1 MFVHIF
7 FRNTIPFIYFRL
19 TRAYI
24 TPRIDH
30 RISETEAGRRFLEK
44 LRENHDDDV
53 LVGGGDEKRPK
64 ESVSVGTAI
73 GDGSSGGGRFSGG
86 HSGGISSLHIPLLEL
101 KRKQSAL
108 RASLEELIVEY
119 LRGLT
124 AEGENDLSTEYF
136 EHNRERRKKRDH
148 RTKNGNNVNA
158 GRQSRSNSI
167 SSTASTVG
175 NDIEIDVLSESDE
188 KRKRIQFSD
197 GSITEFDENAAVADA
212 AAALHAQAIKKELL
226 QQPVCGAKK
235 RRIIH
240 LDRNV
245 LDSAVGNE
253 SDYEHNIR
261 RLLNYR

>member
-1 MFVHIF
+1 MFAIF
-7 FRNTIPFIYFRL
+7 FRNAISFVYFRL

-53 LVGGGDEKRPK
+53 LVGGHAEKRPK
-64 ESVSVGTAI
+64 ESASVGTAI
-73 GDGSSGGGRFSGG
+73 GDGSSGGGRFSAG
-86 HSGGISSLHIPLLEL
+86 HGGGISSLHIPLLEL

-124 AEGENDLSTEYF
+124 AEGDNDLSNEYF

-148 RTKNGNNVNA
+148 RTGTA
-158 GRQSRSNSI
+158 GQSRSNSI

-197 GSITEFDENAAVADA
+197 GSITELDENAVEAEA
-212 AAALHAQAIKKELL
+212 AAALHAQTIKKELL
-226 QQPVCGAKK
+226 QQPVCGVKK

-245 LDSAVGNE
+245 LDSAAGNE

>member
-1 MFVHIF
+1 M
-7 FRNTIPFIYFRL
+7 
-19 TRAYI
+19 
-24 TPRIDH
+24 
-30 RISETEAGRRFLEK
+30 EK

-53 LVGGGDEKRPK
+53 LVGGHVEKRPK
-64 ESVSVGTAI
+64 ESASIGTSI
-73 GDGSSGGGRFSGG
+73 GGGSSSSGRFAGG
-86 HSGGISSLHIPLLEL
+86 HSGGGLSNLHIPLLEL
-101 KRKQSAL
+101 KRKQSVL

-124 AEGENDLSTEYF
+124 AEGDNDLSNEYF

-148 RTKNGNNVNA
+148 RTKTNTNSNDLNNSRDSGNSGSDGGNRN
-158 GRQSRSNSI
+158 SRSNII

-175 NDIEIDVLSESDE
+175 NDIEIDVLSERDD

-197 GSITEFDENAAVADA
+197 GSITELDENTVAAETA
-212 AAALHAQAIKKELL
+212 ATHGKTIKKELQ
-226 QQPVCGAKK
+226 QQPVCGVKK

-245 LDSAVGNE
+245 LESAVGNE